1 MDNNSGEKEIDGLK
15 EVLKMALELEEK
27 GYKYYNEVSGKASNP
42 LTRNLF
48 TVLAEQ
54 EVSHMDRIK
63 QLYEESSIQISQATV
78 PSEELQKALK
88 QVFNNFSKEQRDT
101 WDIDIEDAYEYAM
114 QLENDSSKMYGDF
127 AKKSKNSV
135 ETEFF
140 KSLENEEN
148 AHFSAL
154 QNVYNYLKH
163 TKGWFESEESKTWNW
178 MVT

>member
-1 MDNNSGEKEIDGLK
+1 MDNNSSEKEFGGLK
-15 EVLKMALELEEK
+15 EVLKTALELEEK
-27 GYKYYNEVSGKASNP
+27 GYRYYHEVSGKAGNP

-54 EVSHMDRIK
+54 ELSHMDRIK
-63 QLYEESSIQISQATV
+63 ELYEKSSIQISKSTV
-78 PSEELQKALK
+78 PSEELQKAVR
-88 QVFNNFSKEQRDT
+88 QVFNNFSKEERDT

-114 QLENDSSKMYGDF
+114 QLERDSSKMYRDF
-127 AKKSKNSV
+127 STKSKNSG

-163 TKGWFESEESKTWNW
+163 TQGWFEAEESKTWNW